1 MRSRGS
7 FAALASLVLS
17 LGLSACV
24 QTTNLSQPA
33 APLAGNPMLLTPDGA
48 TAADGTA
55 GTLPAPPTATATA
68 TPVVTPA
75 PVVAAPAPVVAAP
88 APVKA
93 VPVPAKVEPVP
104 VVTTTAAPAEA
115 ITVVAP
121 APAKAASGEFP
132 NINVVPP
139 QPEGTLLPVAE
150 RAKIIAEL
158 EALRAKQ
165 GGSAPK
171 PPASQTKALTDEAA
185 NHGAEAL
192 KQIEKCSQ
200 QGAADLYPECAPED

>member
-75 PVVAAPAPVVAAP
+75 PVVAAPAPV
-88 APVKA
+88 KA

-115 ITVVAP
+115 VPVVAP

-200 QGAADLYPECAPED
+200 EGAADLYPECAPED

>member
-1 MRSRGS
+1 M
-7 FAALASLVLS
+7 
-17 LGLSACV
+17 

-48 TAADGTA
+48 TAADGAA

-68 TPVVTPA
+68 TPVV
-75 PVVAAPAPVVAAP
+75 AAPAPIAAAP
-88 APVKA
+88 APVKP
-93 VPVPAKVEPVP
+93 VPVPVKAEPVP
-104 VVTTTAAPAEA
+104 TVATTAAPAEA
-115 ITVVAP
+115 IPVVAP

-139 QPEGTLLPVAE
+139 QPGGTLLPVEE

-200 QGAADLYPECAPED
+200 EGAADLYPECAPED

>member
-1 MRSRGS
+1 M
-7 FAALASLVLS
+7 
-17 LGLSACV
+17 

-75 PVVAAPAPVVAAP
+75 PVVAAPAPV
-88 APVKA
+88 KA

-104 VVTTTAAPAEA
+104 VVTTTAAPAEP
-115 ITVVAP
+115 VPVEAP

-200 QGAADLYPECAPED
+200 EGAADLYPECAPED

>member
-33 APLAGNPMLLTPDGA
+33 APLAGNPMLLTSDGA

-55 GTLPAPPTATATA
+55 GTLPAPPTATATS
-68 TPVVTPA
+68 TPVVT
-75 PVVAAPAPVVAAP
+75 PAPVVAAP

-115 ITVVAP
+115 IPVVAP

-200 QGAADLYPECAPED
+200 EGAADLYPECAPED

>member
-48 TAADGTA
+48 TATDGTA

-75 PVVAAPAPVVAAP
+75 PVVAAPAPV
-88 APVKA
+88 KA

-104 VVTTTAAPAEA
+104 TVATTAAPAEA
-115 ITVVAP
+115 IPVVAP

-165 GGSAPK
+165 GGSVPK

-200 QGAADLYPECAPED
+200 EGAADLYPECAPED

>member
-1 MRSRGS
+1 M
-7 FAALASLVLS
+7 
-17 LGLSACV
+17 

-48 TAADGTA
+48 TAADGTP

-68 TPVVTPA
+68 TPVVT
-75 PVVAAPAPVVAAP
+75 PAPVVAAP

-104 VVTTTAAPAEA
+104 VVTTTAAPAEP
-115 ITVVAP
+115 VPVEAP

-200 QGAADLYPECAPED
+200 EGAADLYPECAPED

>member
-33 APLAGNPMLLTPDGA
+33 APLAGNPMLLTPDAA
-48 TAADGTA
+48 TAADGAA
-55 GTLPAPPTATATA
+55 GTLPAPPSATATA
-68 TPVVTPA
+68 TPVATPA
-75 PVVAAPAPVVAAP
+75 PVAAAP
-88 APVKA
+88 APVKP
-93 VPVPAKVEPVP
+93 VPVPVKAEPVP
-104 VVTTTAAPAEA
+104 VVTTTAAPAEPIPVEA
-115 ITVVAP
+115 PAP
-121 APAKAASGEFP
+121 APAKAASGEYP

-139 QPEGTLLPVAE
+139 QPGGTLLPVEE

-200 QGAADLYPECAPED
+200 EGAADLYPECAPED

>member
-7 FAALASLVLS
+7 FAPLASLVLS

-68 TPVVTPA
+68 TPVAT
-75 PVVAAPAPVVAAP
+75 PAPVVAAP

-104 VVTTTAAPAEA
+104 TVATTAAPAEA
-115 ITVVAP
+115 VPVVAP

-200 QGAADLYPECAPED
+200 EGAADLYPECAPED

>member
-75 PVVAAPAPVVAAP
+75 PVVAAPAPV
-88 APVKA
+88 KA

-104 VVTTTAAPAEA
+104 VVTTTTAAPAEP
-115 ITVVAP
+115 VPVEAP

-200 QGAADLYPECAPED
+200 EGAADLYPECAPED